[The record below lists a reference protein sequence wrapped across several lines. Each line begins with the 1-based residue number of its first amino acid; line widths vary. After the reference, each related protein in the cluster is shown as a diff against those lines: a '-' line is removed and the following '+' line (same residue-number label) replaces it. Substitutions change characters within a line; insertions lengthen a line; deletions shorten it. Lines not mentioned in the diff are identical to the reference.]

1 MNALPRARAMIV
13 AVAVAAVG
21 CADPGDGTCADDTV
35 CGDGLVCAFGLCVDA
50 NELASVDLEVEPV
63 ATSNLPAQSV
73 FDVDASAADGRVD
86 VALVGAARVSGS
98 VVDVAGPAAAALR
111 AVPER
116 HILGRLR
123 APAADTDEAGAF
135 SLAVLDDASYSL
147 LVEPTDYP
155 PLVIDDVDA
164 GDDFDDGLVVDD
176 VGFIGV
182 HGVVVNAGGP
192 QQDLDVFVQLDRRR
206 VSTLVVTDA
215 TGAFDVVV
223 RALPPGATLVVRPRP
238 GSRAQPTV
246 QVPLDGA
253 GATPGSA
260 LDLGEISLGAGSG
273 QNSLVRGVV
282 LRGGVPVAGAV
293 VAFDGLVGAGRFT
306 DRQVTVADGTFIAT
320 VVSGSYEVAV
330 VPPASARAGLVA
342 TTFDLAESRDDLVI
356 ELPTRV
362 GADLLVVNAEGQAVA
377 GAAVSMQRIGDIA
390 GLAEPVL
397 EGAQPAFLGAADVD
411 GAARVFVDEG
421 RYRVSIQPPLGSG
434 VPAFSTLVT
443 VAGPFARTFTLPP
456 LRVLAGVIHDDDGA
470 PTPGA
475 FVRVFSRLIDEQ
487 GQALFLGEAVCGD
500 DGSFAVSVAD
510 VGR

>member
-1 MNALPRARAMIV
+1 MKARALLV
-13 AVAVAAVG
+13 AVALVAVG
-21 CADPGDGTCADDTV
+21 CPDVGDGTCADDTV
-35 CGDGLVCAFGLCVDA
+35 CGAGLVCAFGLCVDA
-50 NELASVDLEVEPV
+50 NDLASVDLEVEPV

-98 VVDVAGPAAAALR
+98 VVDVDGPAAASLR
-111 AVPER
+111 AVPAR

-123 APAADTDEAGAF
+123 APAAETDEAGAF
-135 SLAVLDDASYSL
+135 SLPVLDDASYAL

-176 VGFIGV
+176 IDFIGV
-182 HGVVVNAGGP
+182 AGVVVNAGGP
-192 QQDLDVFVQLDRRR
+192 QQDLDVFVQVDRRR
-206 VSTLVVTDA
+206 VSTLAVTDA
-215 TGAFDVVV
+215 AGAFNVVV
-223 RALPPGATLVVRPRP
+223 RALPPGATLVVRPRV
-238 GSRAQPTV
+238 GSQAQPTV

-253 GATPGSA
+253 GAAPGSV

-273 QNSLVRGVV
+273 QNALVRGQV
-282 LRGGVPVAGAV
+282 LRAGAPVAGAV
-293 VAFDGLVGAGRFT
+293 VALDGLVGAGRFAN
-306 DRQVTVADGTFIAT
+306 RQVTNDDGIFVAT
-320 VVSGSYEVAV
+320 VVSGTYEVAV
-330 VPPASARAGLVA
+330 VPPSTEQAGLSV
-342 TTFDLAESRDDLVI
+342 TTVDLSASRDDLVI
-356 ELPTRV
+356 NLPTRV
-362 GADLLVVNAEGQAVA
+362 RADLVIQNADGQAVA
-377 GAAVSMQRIGDIA
+377 GAAVSLQRIGDIA

-397 EGAQPAFLGAADVD
+397 VGAQPAFLGAADVD

-421 RYRVSIQPPLGSG
+421 RYRVSVTPPLGSG

-443 VAGPFARTFTLPP
+443 VAGSFERTFTLPP
-456 LRVLAGVIHDDDGA
+456 LRVFAGVVHDDDGA

-475 FVRVFSRLIDEQ
+475 FVRVFSRLVDEQ